1 MSAYLFI
8 IYLVLHF
15 VVAKF
20 IIHKLIDKV
29 GGKGYLIWI
38 PLIGP
43 YKAIEMVKRPK
54 WWVIV
59 YYIPFIGLI
68 VFLGIIVEFLKC
80 FGYLRFYQHVLGALA
95 APIYLPYIYYKEK
108 PNWIGPDEAKKFKKT
123 TLREWADALAFA
135 IVAATLIRGFYLE
148 AFTIPTSSME
158 KSLLVGDYLFVSKV
172 SYGPKFPN
180 TPLSFPFAHH
190 TLPLTEKTPSYLEW
204 IKLPYFRLPGL
215 EKIKNND
222 IVVFNYPEG
231 DTVVL
236 QHQDQ
241 SYYQL
246 VRDYGREFIYS
257 QFDVTARPVDKRE
270 NYIKR
275 CIGIAGDTIEI
286 IDQKVFINGKEV
298 VFPEKHQFSY
308 KVTTDGSLLS
318 KNLLDRLNITDPIY
332 PDLNEPN
339 TFNVMLTDEAVNQLK
354 KYDFIKSIKPNIT
367 PKGIRDNRRK
377 LHIFPNHPDFY
388 WNEDNFG
395 PLWIPKKGATIQLT
409 KENLILY
416 KRCITI
422 YEGNDLKEE
431 NGKIYINGK
440 ETNEYT
446 FKMDYYFMMGDNRHN
461 SADSRFWG
469 FVPEDHI
476 VGKAVFIWL
485 SLDKNKPLSNKVRWD
500 RLFSFIHK

>member
-1 MSAYLFI
+1 
-8 IYLVLHF
+8 
-15 VVAKF
+15 
-20 IIHKLIDKV
+20 
-29 GGKGYLIWI
+29 
-38 PLIGP
+38 
-43 YKAIEMVKRPK
+43 
-54 WWVIV
+54 
-59 YYIPFIGLI
+59 
-68 VFLGIIVEFLKC
+68 
-80 FGYLRFYQHVLGALA
+80 
-95 APIYLPYIYYKEK
+95 
-108 PNWIGPDEAKKFKKT
+108 
-123 TLREWADALAFA
+123 
-135 IVAATLIRGFYLE
+135 
-148 AFTIPTSSME
+148 
-158 KSLLVGDYLFVSKV
+158 
-172 SYGPKFPN
+172 
-180 TPLSFPFAHH
+180 
-190 TLPLTEKTPSYLEW
+190 LTEKTPSYLEW
-204 IKLPYFRLPGL
+204 IKLPYFRLPAL

-246 VRDYGREFIYS
+246 VRDYGRDLIYR

-275 CIGIAGDTIEI
+275 CIGIAGDTIQI
-286 IDQKVFINGKEV
+286 IDQKVFINGKDAGL
-298 VFPEKHQFSY
+298 PEKHQFSY

-318 KNLLDRLNITDPIY
+318 KNLLDKLNITDPIY
-332 PDLNEPN
+332 PDTLLN
-339 TFNVMLTDEAVNQLK
+339 TSIVMLTDEAVKQLQR
-354 KYDFIKSIKPNIT
+354 YDFIKSVKPNII
-367 PKGIRDNRRK
+367 PQGVRDNRRN

-395 PLWIPKKGATIQLT
+395 PLWIPKKGVTIPLT

-422 YEGNDLKEE
+422 YEGNELTEH
-431 NGKIYINGK
+431 NGKIFINGA
-440 ETNEYT
+440 EANEYT

-469 FVPEDHI
+469 FVPEDHV

-485 SLDKNKPLSNKVRWD
+485 SLDSNKSLPDKIRWK